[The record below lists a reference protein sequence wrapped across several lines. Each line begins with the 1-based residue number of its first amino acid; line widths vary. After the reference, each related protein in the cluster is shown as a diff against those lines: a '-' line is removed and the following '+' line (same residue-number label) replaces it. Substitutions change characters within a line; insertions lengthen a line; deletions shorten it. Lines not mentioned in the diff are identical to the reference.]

1 MKKLF
6 SLVLCLLLMLALA
19 AYAAA
24 DVDPGQSIYCKY
36 GSAESPCH
44 YWFACNSSNQRHYCY
59 CTAHTED
66 KEDKYAFVF
75 MYGPVGCTLS
85 GDVCTYCGHDYSP
98 EFTATELLISSIQEA
113 IEMGRDAFETSVSG
127 DTLSVGF
134 SEYIVAV
141 MDENGVVSESL
152 LVPTEYQLLLTGG
165 SSYAYTG
172 EPIEPAFLSVSEYGP
187 GSLQDEYGLYMIDE
201 ISYTN
206 NVNPGTAT
214 ASVTFQFESP
224 EGLILKELSVNF
236 TIEGDGGSTGGGESG
251 SAGET
256 EPEPEYCKYGSESS
270 PCNIVWSRDED
281 ERTHSRVCTNHVED
295 KEDMYSYVLVSGP
308 DACTLDEN
316 DECTVCGGSYGESG
330 GGETGG
336 EEEELIGGVSYDLFY
351 EVYNYLLECGYDPIV
366 MTIEDGKLFV
376 SLNERFY
383 PLYDERG
390 ASRGLAM
397 PESMYVE
404 TEYSIVME
412 SASYPY
418 NGEAVEPAS
427 YIDRNEYGPGEMLE
441 AGSALTIGGFQYAN
455 NNAPGTAQI
464 SADFKAASF
473 GGYTTKTLSAS
484 FTITE
489 PVPVPEWPLP
499 NAKTLFLP
507 AELTEV
513 AYEAFAGVDAEVIV
527 VPASCET
534 VAYDAFA
541 HCPNL
546 QSVIFYGGDTEVNY
560 AAFDGCGMITIFAP
574 ENSAVHQYALDMGYQ
589 YAPLSE

>member
-1 MKKLF
+1 MKRLL
-6 SLVLCLLLMLALA
+6 SLLLCLMLVLAASAALA
-19 AYAAA
+19 
-24 DVDPGQSIYCKY
+24 
-36 GSAESPCH
+36 
-44 YWFACNSSNQRHYCY
+44 
-59 CTAHTED
+59 
-66 KEDKYAFVF
+66 
-75 MYGPVGCTLS
+75 
-85 GDVCTYCGHDYSP
+85 
-98 EFTATELLISSIQEA
+98 
-113 IEMGRDAFETSVSG
+113 
-127 DTLSVGF
+127 
-134 SEYIVAV
+134 
-141 MDENGVVSESL
+141 
-152 LVPTEYQLLLTGG
+152 VP
-165 SSYAYTG
+165 
-172 EPIEPAFLSVSEYGP
+172 I
-187 GSLQDEYGLYMIDE
+187 
-201 ISYTN
+201 
-206 NVNPGTAT
+206 
-214 ASVTFQFESP
+214 
-224 EGLILKELSVNF
+224 
-236 TIEGDGGSTGGGESG
+236 
-251 SAGET
+251 
-256 EPEPEYCKYGSESS
+256 EYCKYGSESS
-270 PCNIVWSRDED
+270 PCNIVWSRDKD
-281 ERTHSRVCTNHVED
+281 ERTHSRVCTNHVEN
-295 KEDMYSYVLVSGP
+295 KEDMYAYVLVSGP

-351 EVYNYLLECGYDPIV
+351 DVYNYLLECGYDPIV
-366 MTIEDGKLFV
+366 MTIKDGKLLV

-418 NGEAVEPAS
+418 DGEAVEPAA
-427 YIDRNEYGPGEMLE
+427 YIDRSKYGPGEMLE

-455 NNAPGTAQI
+455 NKAPGTAQI

-489 PVPVPEWPLP
+489 PISVPEWPLP

-527 VPASCET
+527 VPASCES